1 MSISFQCPQCGK
13 KLKAPDEAAGKS
25 SSCPGCGGKVTCP
38 EPVYDAELFDESQPP
53 AGLDP
58 YADLDEGKPYGV
70 AEPQPGAAASAEGR
84 RPCPMCGE
92 MILTTAAKCRY
103 CGEVFDST
111 LKRGKGSGGKGGK
124 KKELRS
130 IAVSQR
136 YLIICVLVQI
146 IAYIGLIVA
155 SASAGNPPKGPAV
168 AVILLLAL
176 AMLVTGVAG
185 MVFAC
190 MLANKVYGVA
200 GAIFVVILSFVPC
213 VGLITLLVIN
223 GKATKILK
231 DKGVHVGFLGAD
243 LSGF

>member
-58 YADLDEGKPYGV
+58 YADLDGDKPYGV
-70 AEPQPGAAASAEGR
+70 VEQPQPGAAASAEGR

-111 LKRGKGSGGKGGK
+111 LKKPKGK
-124 KKELRS
+124 KSKKWGPEAQDISTGEMVVAVLCS
-130 IAVSQR
+130 GIGCIAG
-136 YLIICVLVQI
+136 LVWMIQ
-146 IAYIGLIVA
+146 GK
-155 SASAGNPPKGPAV
+155 PKG
-168 AVILLLAL
+168 LK
-176 AMLVTGVAG
+176 MFG
-185 MVFAC
+185 
-190 MLANKVYGVA
+190 
-200 GAIFVVILSFVPC
+200 LSFLMAIIWNIVFG
-213 VGLITLLVIN
+213 VLQVVMQQ
-223 GKATKILK
+223 KIR
-231 DKGVHVGFLGAD
+231 GGR
-243 LSGF
+243 